1 MDLKEFYNNHIK
13 TTEYHYKF
21 FDAINNKVQRVSVF
35 GNVEELESSSF
46 EVFDEEEAITEFKKI
61 CQPEV
66 EFSID
71 NNTVWFYLLTYYLHK
86 NGYILNMFPRIL
98 ARPPIDPLEFTYK
111 EIRNRIISIGED
123 DNGTVRYASR
133 RKLIEG
139 FEFEKGDN
147 YISLDDSIDKKFQD
161 ISNRNASFKSMSVD
175 EQLAEIAN
183 LIENLL
189 NKNGK
194 FLVLSYSEYCF
205 DFISDNT
212 IKQFRKKLH
221 CFRHATDEAIR
232 ERKTFTKEQKDFFVE
247 YGLVIINV
255 IHSLLNRS

>member
-1 MDLKEFYNNHIK
+1 MDLKEFYNEHIK
-13 TTEYHYKF
+13 TDEYHYKF
-21 FDAINNKVQRVSVF
+21 FDAINIKLQRVSVF
-35 GNVEELESSSF
+35 GYVEEIESSSF
-46 EVFDEEEAITEFKKI
+46 EVFDEEEAITNFKKI
-61 CQPEV
+61 CQTGV

-71 NNTVWFYLLTYYLHK
+71 NTVWFYLLTYYLHK
-86 NGYILNMFPRIL
+86 NGYTLNMFPRIL
-98 ARPPIDPLEFTYK
+98 ARPPKDPLEFTYE
-111 EIRNRIISIGED
+111 EIRNRIISRGED
-123 DNGTVRYASR
+123 VNGVVSFASR

-139 FEFEKGDN
+139 FEFKKGDN
-147 YISLDDSIDKKFQD
+147 DISLDDSIDKKFQD
-161 ISNRNASFKSMSVD
+161 ISNRKAPFNSMSVN
-175 EQLAEIAN
+175 EKLAEIAN

-194 FLVLSYSEYCF
+194 FRVLNYSEYYF

-232 ERKTFTKEQKDFFVE
+232 ERETFTEEQKYFFVE

>member
-1 MDLKEFYNNHIK
+1 MDLKEFYNKHIK
-13 TTEYHYKF
+13 NTEYHYMF
-21 FDAINNKVQRVSVF
+21 FEAINKKLQRVSVF
-35 GNVEELESSSF
+35 GDVEECESSSF
-46 EVFDEEEAITEFKKI
+46 EVFDEEEAITKFKKI

-71 NNTVWFYLLTYYLHK
+71 NTVWFYLLTYYLHK

-98 ARPPIDPLEFTYK
+98 ARPPRDPFEFTYE

-139 FEFEKGDN
+139 FKFEKRDN
-147 YISLDDSIDKKFQD
+147 YINLDDSIDKKFQD
-161 ISNRNASFKSMSVD
+161 ISNRKASFNSMSVD
-175 EQLAEIAN
+175 EKLAEIAN

-194 FLVLSYSEYCF
+194 FQILNYSEYCF

-221 CFRHATDEAIR
+221 CFRHATDEAIG